1 MSKVN
6 YEEMTNKELQ
16 TLIDDFELTVNP
28 KTPGKPTKA
37 ELIATLNA
45 YKTQQDIING
55 VEPEVIEDEEEEI
68 TEDEVTNTESVS
80 EKVVAK
86 IEKPKAAKEMSIN
99 ERRQLQRADLMRK
112 ERVIIYDVRDTQT
125 KVPAES
131 FTWGNSL
138 IGIHTD
144 IVDLA
149 SGKPQYVRRGALANM
164 RNTTFARSVQEE
176 EFGPVVNKT
185 EYRFNIKELDGLTE
199 DEIDALAAKQRMMN
213 AKGGF

>member
-6 YEEMTNKELQ
+6 YEELTNKDLQ

-37 ELIATLNA
+37 ELVAVLNA

-55 VEPEVIEDEEEEI
+55 VEPEIEDELADEEN
-68 TEDEVTNTESVS
+68 DESVS
-80 EKVVAK
+80 ELKEDAPVKVAK
-86 IEKPKAAKEMSIN
+86 SKSAKEMSIN
-99 ERRQLQRADLMRK
+99 ERRQLQRADLLRK
-112 ERVIIYDVRDTQT
+112 ERVIVYDVRDTQT

-144 IVDLA
+144 VVELA
-149 SGKPQYVRRGALANM
+149 SGKPQYIRRGALANM
-164 RNTTFARSVQEE
+164 RNATFTRSIQEE
-176 EFGPVVNKT
+176 EFGPVINKT

-199 DEIDALAAKQRMMN
+199 DEIDALAAKQKMMN